1 MGEEAGTSRLLA
13 DRVALITGG
22 AGAIGAASAELLAAH
37 GAAITVVDRAA
48 DRVEAT
54 VAAVEA
60 GGGRAIGV
68 VADLTE
74 AGAIEDAVARTEAAC
89 GSVDVLVN
97 AVGEHYAMA
106 GPFED
111 SDEAGWDALY
121 RVNLLP
127 VMRACHAVVAGM
139 KARGWGRIV
148 NFSSVEGLRA
158 MPHAAPYTAFKA
170 AIDGFTKSLAV
181 EVAGAG
187 VRVNAIAVDKTRAHQ
202 TNFYDLGEEYDRHV
216 PVWIPAGRY
225 AEGED
230 VAKVVLFLSSELS
243 DWVVGETIAAD
254 GGTLRAGGWYRTPA
268 KWTNSPLLLQWFEDD
283 PGLNAARPRQ
293 VQ

>member
-1 MGEEAGTSRLLA
+1 MAGATGQGPLLV

-22 AGAIGAASAELLAAH
+22 GGAVGAASAELLAVH
-37 GAAITVVDRAA
+37 GAAVTVVDVVGE
-48 DRVEAT
+48 RVTEA
-54 VAAVEA
+54 VAAVERA
-60 GGGRAIGV
+60 GGRALGV

-74 AGAIEDAVARTEAAC
+74 PGTVEDAVARTEAAF
-89 GSVDVLVN
+89 GPVDVLVN
-97 AVGEHYAMA
+97 AIGEHHAMA
-106 GPFED
+106 APFED
-111 SDEAGWDALY
+111 SDESGWDALY

-127 VMRACHAVVAGM
+127 VLRACHAVVAGM

-148 NFSSVEGLRA
+148 NFSSVEGIRA
-158 MPHAAPYTAFKA
+158 MPLAAPYTAFKA

-202 TNFYDLGEEYDRHV
+202 TGFYDLGDEYDRHV
-216 PVWIPAGRY
+216 GVWIPAGRY

-230 VAKVVLFLSSELS
+230 VAKVVLFLASDLS
-243 DWVVGETIAAD
+243 DWIVGETIAAD

-268 KWTNSPLLLQWFEDD
+268 KLTNSPLLVQWFEDD
-283 PGLNAARPRQ
+283 PSINAARPRQ